1 MLSIDVTSVLVDDQQ
16 EAVDFYTK
24 VLGFQVKTDVPAGD
38 NRWLSLVSP
47 ADPDGIELLLEPDD
61 NPNVLIDDEP
71 AAQVYKQALY
81 DAGVP
86 VTSFASDDLEADF
99 ERMSNLGVVFVL
111 EPTEMDDV
119 TVAVFDDTCGNLI
132 QLHEVHLED

>member
-1 MLSIDVTSVLVDDQQ
+1 MLSIDVTSILVDDQ
-16 EAVDFYTK
+16 ETAVDFYTK
-24 VLGFQVKTDVPAGD
+24 VLGFQIKTDVPAGD
-38 NRWLSLVSP
+38 HRWLTLVSP

-81 DAGVP
+81 EAGVP
-86 VTSFASDDLEADF
+86 VTSFATDDLEADY
-99 ERMSNLGVVFVL
+99 ERMSNMGVVFAL
-111 EPTEMDDV
+111 EPTDMDGV